1 MVFGSQLSFNSTI
14 NLANGN
20 GLVKVESGPTA
31 SSKQNQNTSSNET
44 FHKFKDSP
52 PDHPDYTPPKNW
64 NGKTVNSSRGRGYPD
79 KKGKVWVPDNHGGTH
94 ANHWDVQPSK
104 DPGYTTVYSVK
115 I

>member
-1 MVFGSQLSFNSTI
+1 MVFGPQLSVNSTMTV
-14 NLANGN
+14 ANGT
-20 GLVKVESGPTA
+20 GLVKMESGADIGSTA
-31 SSKQNQNTSSNET
+31 DKQSSSDET

-79 KKGKVWVPDNHGGTH
+79 KKGKVWVPDNHGGTN